1 MQGTKHCEYHIAVS
15 WMLLQL
21 SASTDRSMH
30 GQTSLYL
37 STPVMNPASA
47 IAACRAHIKLG
58 RAGQGRAGQGRAG
71 QGRAGRGRAGQGRAE
86 QGRAGQEREGR
97 ASLSRKGSQVK
108 ASSGRS
114 QAKQLLLLTQGVIDK
129 YLLTAWYCLCK
140 VSQMQTAVTKDPGGQ
155 MHVDQHASHRGFS
168 INSIGC
174 VA

>member
-71 QGRAGRGRAGQGRAE
+71 QGKKGKGGLPLA
-86 QGRAGQEREGR
+86 EREAR
-97 ASLSRKGSQVK
+97 
-108 ASSGRS
+108 
-114 QAKQLLLLTQGVIDK
+114 
-129 YLLTAWYCLCK
+129 
-140 VSQMQTAVTKDPGGQ
+140 
-155 MHVDQHASHRGFS
+155 
-168 INSIGC
+168 
-174 VA
+174 

>member
-47 IAACRAHIKLG
+47 IAACRAHIKL
-58 RAGQGRAGQGRAG
+58 
-71 QGRAGRGRAGQGRAE
+71 GRAGQGRAE

-155 MHVDQHASHRGFS
+155 MHVDQHASNRGFS